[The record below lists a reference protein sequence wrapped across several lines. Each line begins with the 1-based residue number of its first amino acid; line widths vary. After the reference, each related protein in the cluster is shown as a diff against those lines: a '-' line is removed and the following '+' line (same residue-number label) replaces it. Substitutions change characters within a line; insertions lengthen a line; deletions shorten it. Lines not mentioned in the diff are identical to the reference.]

1 MEQGWK
7 TIASFGALP
16 LAELAAGRLESAD
29 IPFMIDQQDN
39 IGIFGPG
46 HAGGTVRG
54 ISLNVPAQYADDA
67 RAALDLGEDE
77 EE

>member
-1 MEQGWK
+1 VDNGWQ
-7 TIASFGALP
+7 TIATFDSLP

-39 IGIFGPG
+39 VGIFGPG

-54 ISLNVPAQYADDA
+54 ISLDVPSGYADDA
-67 RAALDLGEDE
+67 RAALDLDDDE